1 MSVMHSRYLTWRVSY
16 NAPKLPVK
24 YEVNFDESNTNLVY
38 WFFIYCHEADISYM
52 KMTRTI
58 TNQLLSDALKL
69 INVHYRLRMG
79 TCDEL
84 QVLSQ
89 DWRGKSEMSSS
100 GMKSHG
106 PALRNALMCCAALL
120 VSFFRLSGPWY
131 SGWVVG
137 PMHGHLEV
145 ALSRTGAIQS
155 RPNASNQLKQQNT
168 TTWITALPYQL
179 PLTLLNVFKMETS

>member
-1 MSVMHSRYLTWRVSY
+1 MPIHGLKNIIQCSRVACKIWS
-16 NAPKLPVK
+16 KFWWIK
-24 YEVNFDESNTNLVY
+24 YKPCRM
-38 WFFIYCHEADISYM
+38 FIVFICSHEADISYV

-89 DWRGKSEMSSS
+89 DWRGKSEMSSC
-100 GMKSHG
+100 GMRIHG

-120 VSFFRLSGPWY
+120 VSFFRLLGPWH

-137 PMHGHLEV
+137 PMHGHLPV
-145 ALSRTGAIQS
+145 ALSGSGAIQTQT
-155 RPNASNQLKQQNT
+155 NVSNPPKQQNT
-168 TTWITALPYQL
+168 TTWITALPYQF
-179 PLTLLNVFKMETS
+179 PLTLLNVFKIETS